1 MPQPNWCLAKF
12 AQPVNARAA
21 IRRLLQSGVDPDTM
35 EVMTS
40 QPIHG
45 ERFLPERRPTRLRT
59 WALAGAGI
67 GMVGGFLLATI
78 TALNY
83 PLVKGGMP
91 IVSPWPVGIVTYE
104 TTMLGAV
111 LATLAGLLVE
121 LRLPNF
127 RKLPYD
133 ESVADGGV
141 LLAVKCEGVSDEAR
155 SSVQD
160 VVNSAGAVKVNWL

>member
-1 MPQPNWCLAKF
+1 MSQTCLVKF
-12 AQPVNARAA
+12 SQRTDARMA
-21 IRRLLQSGVDPDTM
+21 IRRLIQAGIGPESM

-45 ERFLPERRPTRLRT
+45 EPFIPGMKPTRLRT
-59 WALAGAGI
+59 WAICGAALGL
-67 GMVGGFLLATI
+67 VGGLSLATI

-91 IVSPWPVGIVTYE
+91 IVAPWTVGLITYE

-111 LATLAGLLVE
+111 LATLVGLLVE

-127 RKLPYD
+127 KNLPYD
-133 ESVADGGV
+133 PSVVDGGIV
-141 LLAVKCEGVSDEAR
+141 LAVACPDGLRQTVETALNR
-155 SSVQD
+155 
-160 VVNSAGAVKVNWL
+160 AGATKVNWV